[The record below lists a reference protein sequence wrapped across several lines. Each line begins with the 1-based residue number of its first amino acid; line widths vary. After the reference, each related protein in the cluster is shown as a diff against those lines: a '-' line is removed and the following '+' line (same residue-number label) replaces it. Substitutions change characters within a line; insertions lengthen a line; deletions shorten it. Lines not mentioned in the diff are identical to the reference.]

1 MERRPATRTIQS
13 LHTGEIRIDPMNVAD
28 NVIDEVQ
35 ATLVRR
41 IDDGFVSIFI
51 WNSGLSF
58 DLDEALSWT
67 TCETPIMVAT
77 G

>member
-1 MERRPATRTIQS
+1 M
-13 LHTGEIRIDPMNVAD
+13 DVAD

-41 IDDGFVSIFI
+41 IDDDFVSIFI
-51 WNSGLSF
+51 WNSDLYF
-58 DLDEALSWT
+58 DLDETLSWT
-67 TCETPIMVAT
+67 TFETPTMVAA